1 MDIAKLNIRGYQ
13 PAKDNT
19 SAQFLLCISSLG
31 HRHKPYLKI
40 ISETETI
47 ETTDLFSFLG
57 YESEPTMIF
66 NLIYLPYKF
75 IYIFIIFSGPP
86 FAVRRP
92 FTLFTESCIFGGDLT
107 TWNDGTHGMAER
119 RKIAPNAKRRNVS
132 LNSEK
137 NKIK

>member
-31 HRHKPYLKI
+31 HRHKPCLKI

-75 IYIFIIFSGPP
+75 IYIFIISPVP
-86 FAVRRP
+86 HSPSAVRLL
-92 FTLFTESCIFGGDLT
+92 FLQNHAFLVATLQ
-107 TWNDGTHGMAER
+107 HGMTEYTEW
-119 RKIAPNAKRRNVS
+119 RKGGKQPQMLKDGMSPLILK
-132 LNSEK
+132 
-137 NKIK
+137 KIK